1 MPDIRASAVAPGA
14 GRESPGRLAKAS
26 RAFRRNK
33 AASAGGAILLALVL
47 CALFAPLLAPC
58 DPSEQNLYER
68 LKPPL
73 WAGEAR
79 KTYILGSDHLGRD
92 QLSRLIFGARV
103 SLLVGLSAAT
113 LSGFLGMLFG
123 GLAGYLGGRTD
134 EAIMGLADIQLAF
147 PSILLALVAVAI
159 LGPGLLNVIIVFSAT
174 SWVPY
179 ARTLRAS
186 ILSVREQPY
195 VLASQALG
203 CNRLKILWA
212 HVLPNAVIPLIV
224 IASFQM
230 ATLITQEAALSFLGV
245 GVPPSI
251 PSWGNMMA
259 DGREYLQGAWWLS
272 TLPGIALMAVVL
284 GINFLGDGLRS
295 AIDPLMRS

>member
-1 MPDIRASAVAPGA
+1 MGDNLVGHLPVAASSD
-14 GRESPGRLAKAS
+14 SPGTLAKGLD
-26 RAFRRNK
+26 AFTRNK
-33 AASAGGAILLALVL
+33 AATVGGVILLALIL
-47 CALFAPLLAPC
+47 AALFAPVLAPN
-58 DPSEQNLYER
+58 DPTEQNLYER
-68 LKPPL
+68 LKPPM
-73 WAGEAR
+73 WSSVAG

-103 SLLVGLSAAT
+103 SLLVGVAAT
-113 LSGFLGMLFG
+113 IFSGLVGILFG

-134 EAIMGLADIQLAF
+134 EWVMGLADIQLAF
-147 PSILLALVAVAI
+147 PSILLALIAVAI
-159 LGPGLLNVIIVFSAT
+159 LGPGLLNVILVFSVT

-186 ILSVREQPY
+186 ILSVREQTY
-195 VLASQALG
+195 VLASEALG
-203 CNRLKILWA
+203 SHRLKIFSA
-212 HVLPNAVIPLIV
+212 HILPNAVMPLIV

-245 GVPPSI
+245 GVPPSV

-272 TLPGIALMAVVL
+272 TLPGLALMIVVL
-284 GINFLGDGLRS
+284 GINFLGDGLRN

>member
-1 MPDIRASAVAPGA
+1 MRGRSADAFPTPTPSEAPGA
-14 GRESPGRLAKAS
+14 LAKAI
-26 RAFRRNK
+26 RAFAKNK
-33 AASAGGAILLALVL
+33 AATVGGVILLSLVL
-47 CALFAPLLAPC
+47 SALFAPVLAPY
-58 DPSEQNLYER
+58 DPTEQNLYQR
-68 LKPPL
+68 LKPPM
-73 WAGEAR
+73 WVGEGGKR
-79 KTYILGSDHLGRD
+79 YILGSDHLGRD

-103 SLLVGLSAAT
+103 SLLVGVAAAS
-113 LSGFLGMLFG
+113 LSGLMGILLGG
-123 GLAGYLGGRTD
+123 VAGYLGGRTD
-134 EAIMGLADIQLAF
+134 ELVMGVADVQLAF
-147 PSILLALVAVAI
+147 PSVLLALVAVAI

-203 CNRLKILWA
+203 CNRLKTFRA
-212 HVLPNAVIPLIV
+212 HILPNAVIPLIV

-245 GVPPSI
+245 GVPPTV

-272 TLPGIALMAVVL
+272 TLPGLTLMTVVL
-284 GINFLGDGLRS
+284 GINFLGDGLRN